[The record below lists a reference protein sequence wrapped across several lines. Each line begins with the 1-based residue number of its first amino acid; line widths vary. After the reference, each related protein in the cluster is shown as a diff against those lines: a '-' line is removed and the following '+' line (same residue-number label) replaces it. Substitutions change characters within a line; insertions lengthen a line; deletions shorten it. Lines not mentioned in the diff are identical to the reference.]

1 MAIAATIIGVAGNVV
16 AALMFLSSILTFIR
30 IAKKKSTE
38 SFSSVPY
45 IASLLNCIL
54 WVLYGSPINKNATL
68 VVTINGLG
76 TVLNVIYVLLFLFYA
91 RKSPKAL
98 KRASLYT
105 FSCLAIMAAVG
116 FGISLGIHSKDTR
129 ITIFGVLC
137 IVLNIA
143 MYWSPLSVMYRI
155 FKTKSVEFL
164 PFYLCLTVFINSA
177 LWFAYAL
184 LKHDIY
190 ILVPNVLGLAGGAVQ
205 LFCHYI
211 YYKPGNLL
219 TWQVPDEKEAEE
231 SESPDLESGIE
242 LPKQNGKFVDVALN
256 TSTMATQS

>member
-16 AALMFLSSILTFIR
+16 AALILTFIR

-54 WVLYGSPINKNATL
+54 WVLYGSPINKNAML

-98 KRASLYT
+98 
-105 FSCLAIMAAVG
+105 
-116 FGISLGIHSKDTR
+116 
-129 ITIFGVLC
+129 
-137 IVLNIA
+137 
-143 MYWSPLSVMYRI
+143 YRI

-177 LWFAYAL
+177 LWFVYAL

-190 ILVPNVLGLAGGAVQ
+190 ILVP
-205 LFCHYI
+205 
-211 YYKPGNLL
+211 
-219 TWQVPDEKEAEE
+219 DEKEAKE

-256 TSTMATQS
+256 TSTTAAQS